1 MHRFNVDED
10 FIFMVMSYDGNFYN
24 CNACDKELRNNT
36 MLCQA
41 VANKLFV
48 DDLPKQFQGINRLER
63 LLPSKRILFKKV
75 TVMPKGKSLK
85 MKGSI
90 CNIPAAEVNVNCNI
104 FPRPA
109 DSNGLLIVK
118 LKRKF

>member
-75 TVMPKGKSLK
+75 TVTPKGKSLK

-90 CNIPAAEVNVNCNI
+90 CNIPVAEVNVNCNI

-118 LKRKF
+118 LKSKF